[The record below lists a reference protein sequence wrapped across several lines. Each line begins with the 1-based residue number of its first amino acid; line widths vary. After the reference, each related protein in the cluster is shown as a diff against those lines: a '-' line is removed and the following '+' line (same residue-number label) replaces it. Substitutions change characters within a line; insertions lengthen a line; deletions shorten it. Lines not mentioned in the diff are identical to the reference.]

1 MRLSVVLSD
10 GRARRGSGGGSLIF
24 QLPCVPFLMSA
35 EAVDLG
41 EGGDEERWQALTRE
55 REEIQVGSEAVN
67 ADLCR
72 LGVNGQ

>member
-1 MRLSVVLSD
+1 
-10 GRARRGSGGGSLIF
+10 
-24 QLPCVPFLMSA
+24 MSA
-35 EAVDLG
+35 EAGDLG